1 MKKIICL
8 LISFLFAFINAQVG
22 VNNTSPQATLD
33 VTAINIDNA
42 PSGLIPPRLTYS
54 QLKKQTIDKQ
64 LYKTNQN
71 GAIIYVINLSDTLST
86 DPRMS
91 SINAIGYHYWDATA
105 NKWTPFTLRELRRR
119 NVTVGTGVSS
129 NSGKPYD
136 YPSLQAAY
144 NGEAK
149 KIPNQNGGDELTFTC
164 SISTDLGSLS
174 ANGEIP
180 KFKIT
185 AESNGPLTIGS
196 LNLTNSNFTITHPFN
211 GDIELGSLN
220 IYNSNIK
227 IFNTQGTGR
236 IILSNDNHNVSYSSF
251 YIQAKEL
258 TINGIFNINDKSSFN
273 ISGIKGYT
281 IKTNFKTTT
290 NLTNNSNLAIDG
302 FGGDLLIDDLF
313 SISNNS
319 NMNIINVNT
328 IDLNNKGSFNLNGNS
343 YLNIEKGTK
352 GSTLKNTNI
361 PPNSVFDINYSSV
374 NIKNMEVDLR
384 GKIIKADN
392 SKINISGG
400 NNIVIFSPSPADCI
414 ESISNSYIGI
424 SSIGN
429 TIVTGGGSIT
439 LNLNSIIKI
448 GESDGSSTIKLK
460 PSKLIFRTH
469 SIGLLKA
476 GGNYGTIETE
486 QSEGSDYFNFPAP
499 QTN

>member
-8 LISFLFAFINAQVG
+8 LISFLFTFINAQVG

-71 GAIIYVINLSDTLST
+71 GAIIYLINLSDTLST

-119 NVTVGTGVSS
+119 NVTIGTGVSS
-129 NSGKPYD
+129 ISGKPYD

-164 SISTDLGSLS
+164 GISKSVGSLS

-185 AESNGPLTIGS
+185 AETNGTLTIDS
-196 LNLTNSNFTITHPFN
+196 LKLTNSNLTITHLFN
-211 GDIELGSLN
+211 GDIQLGSLN
-220 IYNSNIK
+220 VYNSNVK
-227 IFNTQGTGR
+227 IINNDK
-236 IILSNDNHNVSYSSF
+236 IILSNDNHKVSYSSF
-251 YIQAKEL
+251 YIQANEL

-273 ISGIKGYT
+273 ISGKKGYT

-328 IDLNNKGSFNLNGNS
+328 LDLNNKGSFNLNGNS
-343 YLNIEKGTK
+343 YLNIEKGNF

-400 NNIVIFSPSPADCI
+400 NNIVIFSPSPAECI
-414 ESISNSYIGI
+414 ESISNSYIGM
-424 SSIGN
+424 SSTGK
-429 TIVTGGGSIT
+429 TVVTGGGGIK
-439 LNLNSIIKI
+439 LYFNSIFKI
-448 GESDGSSTIKLK
+448 GENDGSGIIDLK
-460 PSKLIFRTH
+460 KSKLNFYTH
-469 SIGLLKA
+469 SIGLLKS
-476 GGNYGTIETE
+476 GGTYGSITTD
-486 QSEGSDYFNFPAP
+486 QSDGSDYFNF
-499 QTN
+499 

>member
-8 LISFLFAFINAQVG
+8 LISFLFTYINAQVG

-64 LYKTNQN
+64 LYKTKQN
-71 GAIIYVINLSDTLST
+71 GAIIYLINISDTLST
-86 DPRMS
+86 DPKMS
-91 SINAIGYHYWDATA
+91 SVNAIGYHYWDATA

-129 NSGKPYD
+129 ISGKPYD

-164 SISTDLGSLS
+164 SILKNVGSLS

-185 AESNGPLTIGS
+185 AETNGPLIIDS
-196 LNLTNSNFTITHPFN
+196 LNLINSNLTITHLFN

-273 ISGIKGYT
+273 ISGKKGYT

-290 NLTNNSNLAIDG
+290 NLTNNSNLAVDG

-343 YLNIEKGTK
+343 YLNIEKGNLGT
-352 GSTLKNTNI
+352 TLKNTNI
-361 PPNSVFDINYSSV
+361 PPNSIFDINYSSV
-374 NIKNMEVDLR
+374 NIKNMELDLR
-384 GKIIKADN
+384 GKLIKADN
-392 SKINISGG
+392 SKVNISGG
-400 NNIVIFSPSPADCI
+400 HNIVIYSPSPAACI
-414 ESISNSYIGI
+414 ESISNSFIGI
-424 SSIGN
+424 SSSGK
-429 TIVTGGGSIT
+429 TVMTGGGDI
-439 LNLNSIIKI
+439 NLYFNSIIKI
-448 GESDGSSTIKLK
+448 GEKGVSSTIDMSDNPINFYTGSTGQLK
-460 PSKLIFRTH
+460 T
-469 SIGLLKA
+469 
-476 GGNYGTIETE
+476 GGAYGTL
-486 QSEGSDYFNFPAP
+486 YKAP
-499 QTN
+499 TSGANYYSF

>member
-42 PSGLIPPRLTYS
+42 PSGIIPPRLTYS

-64 LYKTNQN
+64 LYKTKQN

-86 DPRMS
+86 DTRMS
-91 SINAIGYHYWDATA
+91 SVNAIGYHYWDATA

-119 NVTVGTGVSS
+119 NVTVGTGISS
-129 NSGKPYD
+129 ISGKPYD

-149 KIPNQNGGDELTFTC
+149 KIPNQNGGDELTFSC
-164 SISTDLGSLS
+164 SILTNVGSLS

-185 AESNGPLTIGS
+185 AETNGTLTIGS
-196 LNLTNSNFTITHPFN
+196 LNLTNSNLTITHLFN
-211 GDIELGSLN
+211 GDIQLGSLN
-220 IYNSNIK
+220 IYNSNVK
-227 IFNTQGTGR
+227 IFNNEK

-251 YIQAKEL
+251 YVQAKEL
-258 TINGIFNINDKSSFN
+258 TINGIFYIKDKSSFN
-273 ISGIKGYT
+273 VSGIITESNSGKTESTLT
-281 IKTNFKTTT
+281 INFKKTT

-319 NMNIINVNT
+319 NMNIINMNS
-328 IDLNNKGSFNLNGNS
+328 INLNNKGSFNLNGNS
-343 YLNIEKGTK
+343 YLNIEKGDL

-400 NNIVIFSPSPADCI
+400 NNIVIYSPSACI

-424 SSIGN
+424 SSTGKTAI
-429 TIVTGGGSIT
+429 TGGGDI
-439 LNLNSIIKI
+439 NLYFNSIIKI
-448 GESDGSSTIKLK
+448 GEKGVSSTISMPDTPINLNTGSSGQLK
-460 PSKLIFRTH
+460 SGGTYGSVI
-469 SIGLLKA
+469 KA
-476 GGNYGTIETE
+476 PASGANY
-486 QSEGSDYFNFPAP
+486 YNF
-499 QTN
+499 